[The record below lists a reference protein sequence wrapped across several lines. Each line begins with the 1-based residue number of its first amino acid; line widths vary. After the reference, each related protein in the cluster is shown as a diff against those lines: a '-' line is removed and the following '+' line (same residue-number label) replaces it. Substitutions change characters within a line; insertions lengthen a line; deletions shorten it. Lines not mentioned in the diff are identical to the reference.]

1 MRDIFLDG
9 LRILDLLEI
18 TGSTATTARW
28 VNCDQSSVSRSY
40 RRVSDQLGLSF
51 GKTAGRYQARSH
63 LPLLCCLRQ
72 AAQMLRLDRGAPML
86 QWVSHIELTLTRP
99 LLSHY
104 SPIPRC
110 WSEPSR
116 TLDLLS
122 QRVLDLAVMPDP
134 VQPHAAAVD
143 ELCIVPLAPQHHARV
158 VILRELQDQPGLQQ
172 LIKQLETTA
181 AASRIVAAAKP

>member
-18 TGSTATTARW
+18 TGSTATTASW

-63 LPLLCCLRQ
+63 LPLLSCLRQ
-72 AAQMLRLDRGAPML
+72 AAQMLRLDRGARML
-86 QWVSHIELTLTRP
+86 QWVSHVELPLTRP
-99 LLSHY
+99 LLSHCG
-104 SPIPRC
+104 PIPRC
-110 WSEPSR
+110 WNEPSR
-116 TLDLLS
+116 TLDLLR

-134 VQPHAAAVD
+134 TQQRVAALG
-143 ELCIVPLAPQHHARV
+143 ELCILPLAPSHPAQV
-158 VILRELQDQPGLQQ
+158 VILRELQDQPALQQ
-172 LIKQLETTA
+172 LITQLETTA
-181 AASRIVAAAKP
+181 AASRIVAAANP